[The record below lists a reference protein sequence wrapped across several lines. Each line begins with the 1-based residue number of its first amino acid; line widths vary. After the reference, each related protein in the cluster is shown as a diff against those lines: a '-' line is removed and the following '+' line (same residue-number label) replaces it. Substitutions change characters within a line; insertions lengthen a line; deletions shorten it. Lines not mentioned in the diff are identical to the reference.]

1 MVPKL
6 DTGVG
11 GARKRWKL
19 AKFTMAGILLTLGV
33 TSLGT
38 VANWQLVV
46 SSRSIVNAAIAGAVG
61 VVLEARFS
69 NGPVGRDERRK
80 DVAREL
86 QISRHAEQ
94 GIRSRARAT
103 DGRLRMAARAAH
115 EVEARSD
122 AVGDGLFLGEIR
134 MPGGEHLDLIRGQ
147 AGQHTSR
154 PSRAPPT
161 PGAAAPKTAGRAPG
175 APDQRAA

>member
-1 MVPKL
+1 M
-6 DTGVG
+6 
-11 GARKRWKL
+11 
-19 AKFTMAGILLTLGV
+19 
-33 TSLGT
+33 
-38 VANWQLVV
+38 
-46 SSRSIVNAAIAGAVG
+46 NAAIAGAVG
-61 VVLEARFS
+61 FVLEARFS

-134 MPGGEHLDLIRGQ
+134 MPGGERAHDLAHFGSGGHLQHLQVRGV
-147 AGQHTSR
+147 GQRTL
-154 PSRAPPT
+154 
-161 PGAAAPKTAGRAPG
+161 GRG
-175 APDQRAA
+175 VFLLLCQERQQEY

>member
-46 SSRSIVNAAIAGAVG
+46 SSRSIGNASLVIPISTLYASPEKISRDGFCAFQPNRPMRPSLPLRLTRPLMPKLFLMNEFALRLLRIA
-61 VVLEARFS
+61 VLEVES
-69 NGPVGRDERRK
+69 MSPVPNGGGGVWELMLRDW
-80 DVAREL
+80 
-86 QISRHAEQ
+86 I
-94 GIRSRARAT
+94 
-103 DGRLRMAARAAH
+103 
-115 EVEARSD
+115 
-122 AVGDGLFLGEIR
+122 
-134 MPGGEHLDLIRGQ
+134 GG
-147 AGQHTSR
+147 
-154 PSRAPPT
+154 
-161 PGAAAPKTAGRAPG
+161 
-175 APDQRAA
+175 